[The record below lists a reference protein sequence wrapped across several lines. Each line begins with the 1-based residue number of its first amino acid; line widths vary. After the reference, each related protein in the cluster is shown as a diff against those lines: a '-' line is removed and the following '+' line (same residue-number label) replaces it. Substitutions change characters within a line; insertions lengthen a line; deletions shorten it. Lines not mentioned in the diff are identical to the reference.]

1 MEPNALQVLQN
12 VIAALDKVTVTGLD
26 NMDRILGCAQA
37 LEKLVREEATKQMK
51 DAKKEPKKGEKVN
64 GG

>member
-1 MEPNALQVLQN
+1 METNALQVLQN

-37 LEKLVREEATKQMK
+37 LENLVRDEAAKQVAK
-51 DAKKEPKKGEKVN
+51 DAKKKGET
-64 GG
+64 